1 VGATPNLKFGAFS
14 ESRNHRFVNRGV
26 TQVAVAH
33 MIKKADV
40 FEAPSRF
47 NDDPESGCLADLEN
61 GSVAN
66 LPVRPVIVERF
77 QPPVF

>member
-1 VGATPNLKFGAFS
+1 
-14 ESRNHRFVNRGV
+14 
-26 TQVAVAH
+26 

-47 NDDPESGCLADLEN
+47 NDDPESSCLADLEN

-66 LPVRPVIVERF
+66 LPVRPVIVEWF